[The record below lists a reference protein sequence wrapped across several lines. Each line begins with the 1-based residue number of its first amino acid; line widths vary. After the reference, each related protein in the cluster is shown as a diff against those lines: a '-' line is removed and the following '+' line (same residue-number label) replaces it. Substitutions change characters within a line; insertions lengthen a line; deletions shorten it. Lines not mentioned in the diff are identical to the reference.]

1 MKLQRRQF
9 LHLAA
14 TAAVLPAV
22 SRIARAQA
30 YPTRPVRIVVGF
42 NPGGSPDIT
51 ARVIGQWLSRR
62 LGQQFVIENRTGGG
76 GNIAAEM
83 VMKATPDGYTLLL
96 VATSSAINTT
106 LYGNLNFNFI
116 QDIAPVAAVV
126 RVPNVMVVN
135 VRVPANTV
143 PEFIAYAKANPG
155 KINFA
160 SAGIGTSPHVSGEL
174 FKMMTGIDMI
184 HIPYPR
190 VSAQSD
196 LLAGQVQVVF
206 GPIPSAIGYIREG
219 NIRALAVTTATR
231 SAALPDIPTVA
242 DFVPGYEASTWIGIG
257 APKNTPTEII
267 DTLNKEINAA
277 FADSDFRARLADMG
291 GMALPGSS
299 TDFAKL
305 IAEETE
311 KWGKVVRAL
320 HIKVE

>member
-1 MKLQRRQF
+1 MKLPRRQF

-14 TAAVLPAV
+14 TTAVLPAV
-22 SRIARAQA
+22 SRIARAQV

-42 NPGGSPDIT
+42 NPGGSPDVT
-51 ARVIGQWLSRR
+51 ARLIGQWLSNR
-62 LGQQFVIENRTGGG
+62 LGQQFVVENRTGGG
-76 GNIAAEM
+76 GNIATEM
-83 VMKATPDGYTLLL
+83 VVKATPDGYTLLL
-96 VATSSAINTT
+96 VATSSAINAT

-116 QDIAPVAAVV
+116 QDIAPVAGVV
-126 RVPNVMVVN
+126 RVPNVMEVN
-135 VRVPANTV
+135 VNVPANTV
-143 PEFIAYAKANPG
+143 PQFIAYAKANPG

-174 FKMMTGIDMI
+174 FNMMTGIDMI

-196 LLAGQVQVVF
+196 LLSGQVQVLF
-206 GPIPSAIGYIREG
+206 SPIPSAIGYIRAR
-219 NIRALAVTTATR
+219 NIRALAVTTTTR
-231 SAALPDIPTVA
+231 SATLPDIPTVA
-242 DFVPGYEASTWIGIG
+242 DFVPGYEASTWVGIG
-257 APKNTPTEII
+257 APKNTPAEII

-277 FADSDFRARLADMG
+277 FADSGFRARLADMG

>member
-1 MKLQRRQF
+1 MKLPRRQF
-9 LHLAA
+9 LQLAA
-14 TAAVLPAV
+14 SAAALPAV

-42 NPGGSPDIT
+42 NPGGSPDVA
-51 ARVIGQWLSRR
+51 ARLIGQWLSSR

-76 GNIAAEM
+76 GNIATEM
-83 VMKATPDGYTLLL
+83 VIKAAPDGYTLHL
-96 VATSSAINTT
+96 ATTSSAINAT

-116 QDIAPVAAVV
+116 QDIAPVAGVV
-126 RVPNVMVVN
+126 RVPNVMEINVN
-135 VRVPANTV
+135 VPANTV
-143 PEFIAYAKANPG
+143 PQFIAYAKANPG

-174 FKMMTGIDMI
+174 FNMMTGIDMI

-196 LLAGQVQVVF
+196 LLAGQVHVLF
-206 GPIPSAIGYIREG
+206 SPIPSAIGYIRAG
-219 NIRALAVTTATR
+219 STRALAVTTTTR
-231 SAALPDIPTVA
+231 SAALPDIPTVG
-242 DFVPGYEASTWIGIG
+242 DFVPGYEASTWVGIG
-257 APKNTPTEII
+257 APKSTPAEVI

-277 FADSDFRARLADMG
+277 FADSGFRARLAEIG

-320 HIKVE
+320 HIKVD

>member
-1 MKLQRRQF
+1 MKLPRRQF

-22 SRIARAQA
+22 SRSARAQA

-42 NPGGSPDIT
+42 NPGGSPDVT
-51 ARVIGQWLSRR
+51 ARLIGQWLSRR
-62 LGQQFVIENRTGGG
+62 LGQQFVVENRTGGG
-76 GNIAAEM
+76 GNIATEM
-83 VMKATPDGYTLLL
+83 VVKAAPDGYTLLL
-96 VATSSAINTT
+96 VATSSAINAT

-116 QDIAPVAAVV
+116 QDIAPVAGVV
-126 RVPNVMVVN
+126 RVPNVMEVN
-135 VRVPANTV
+135 VNVPANTV
-143 PEFIAYAKANPG
+143 PQFIAYAKANPG

-174 FKMMTGIDMI
+174 FNMMTGIDMI

-196 LLAGQVQVVF
+196 LLAGQVQVLF
-206 GPIPSAIGYIREG
+206 SPIPSAIGYIRAG

-242 DFVPGYEASTWIGIG
+242 DFVPGYEASTWVGIG
-257 APKNTPTEII
+257 APKNTPAEII

-277 FADSDFRARLADMG
+277 FADSDFRTRLADIG